1 MAHNMIT
8 HAIHTLLIKRHG
20 VVTHDEDSEAEHLN
34 DLSEHFHTMMP
45 LDPAG
50 PPYRPSCG
58 GSKEVGVDYDIK
70 LHLASLLVLLVTSS
84 AAAYAPIYI
93 RYLIKKNARAADAR
107 TNDQPHAE
115 DGISIMTGTKGRV
128 TEIASNTFQWAL
140 WATKHFGTG
149 VIIGTAFIH
158 ILPAAHSYLTAP
170 CLPPFFT
177 TDYPSLPDAIAMAA
191 MFAIFLI
198 DFSSKS
204 WVESLHDQATAD
216 TEKNARLSEEYETHA
231 NSTDLDRS
239 SYLPEENRPVLVSSY
254 KRASKG
260 AAPIN
265 MGAICHDDL
274 LTINQTPPLTES
286 EIAEIANM
294 DAHQAELRYHR
305 QQELL
310 STLIVEAGTCFH
322 SIFLGL
328 SLALSTGD
336 GFTALFIAIVF
347 HQVFEGLAIGSR
359 LASIDLDNHNSKDWN
374 LWVCSTIYGI
384 TTPMGVAI
392 GIAVRQ
398 DYDLASER
406 SLILTGVFDSMSAG
420 FLLYGGLVG
429 LLSRDFLHGELS
441 RSPVKVRM
449 AAIFLVSSGML
460 VMGVLGRYA

>member
-1 MAHNMIT
+1 
-8 HAIHTLLIKRHG
+8 
-20 VVTHDEDSEAEHLN
+20 
-34 DLSEHFHTMMP
+34 MMP

-58 GSKEVGVDYDIK
+58 GSKEVGIDYDIK

-93 RYLIKKNARAADAR
+93 RYLIKKNAL
-107 TNDQPHAE
+107 
-115 DGISIMTGTKGRV
+115 

-216 TEKNARLSEEYETHA
+216 AEKNAGLSEEYEAHIS
-231 NSTDLDRS
+231 NPSNIDRS
-239 SYLPEENRPVLVSSY
+239 LYQPEENGSVLISSY
-254 KRASKG
+254 RHASKEV
-260 AAPIN
+260 APN
-265 MGAICHDDL
+265 DMGVVHHDDL
-274 LTINQTPPLTES
+274 LTINQTPPLTGS
-286 EIAEIANM
+286 EIAEIADM
-294 DAHQAELRYHR
+294 DAHQVELRYHR

-359 LASIDLDNHNSKDWN
+359 LASIDLDNHNSKDWS

-429 LLSRDFLHGELS
+429 LLSRDFLQ
-441 RSPVKVRM
+441 
-449 AAIFLVSSGML
+449 
-460 VMGVLGRYA
+460 